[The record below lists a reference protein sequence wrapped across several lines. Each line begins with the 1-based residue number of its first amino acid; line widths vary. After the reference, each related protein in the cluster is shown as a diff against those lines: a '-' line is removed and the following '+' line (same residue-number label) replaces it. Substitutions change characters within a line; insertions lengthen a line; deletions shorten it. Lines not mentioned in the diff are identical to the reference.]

1 MTFSEYDVVKSQYTV
16 SEQFEDLILYL
27 CADKECT
34 DNVWQV
40 PLTSN
45 TEIQENKNFYLL
57 ALPKGENFT
66 EEKYEMIKR
75 MFEKYVKLEKEK
87 EKLERIKKDFE

>member
-1 MTFSEYDVVKSQYTV
+1 MTFSEYDVVKTQYTIT
-16 SEQFEDLILYL
+16 EQYKELSLYL
-27 CADKECT
+27 CADRRCT
-34 DNVWQV
+34 DNVCQV
-40 PLTSN
+40 ILSLI
-45 TEIQENKNFYLL
+45 TERQANKNFYLL

-87 EKLERIKKDFE
+87 EKLERIKKDFV

>member
-16 SEQFEDLILYL
+16 TEQFEQLRLYL
-27 CADKECT
+27 CADRGCT
-34 DNVWQV
+34 DHVWQA
-40 PLTSN
+40 PLSTK
-45 TEIQENKNFYLL
+45 TEIQANKNFYLL

-66 EEKYEMIKR
+66 EEKYEIIKR

-87 EKLERIKKDFE
+87 ERLEKIKKDFV

>member
-16 SEQFEDLILYL
+16 AEQFEDLRLYL
-27 CADKECT
+27 CADRRCT
-34 DNVWQV
+34 DRVWQA
-40 PLTSN
+40 PLSKQI
-45 TEIQENKNFYLL
+45 EIQENKNFYLL

-66 EEKYEMIKR
+66 KEKYEMIKR

-87 EKLERIKKDFE
+87 EKLERIKKDFV

>member
-16 SEQFEDLILYL
+16 AEQFEDLRLYL
-27 CADKECT
+27 CADRRCT
-34 DNVWQV
+34 DRVWQT
-40 PLTSN
+40 PLSTQS
-45 TEIQENKNFYLL
+45 EIQENKNFYLL

-66 EEKYEMIKR
+66 KEKYEMIKR

-87 EKLERIKKDFE
+87 EKLERIKKDFV